1 MWQIVAVV
9 CCDDKKN
16 LYSLINIFNKLRTI
30 LVACHMGALWS
41 TVYAC

>member
-9 CCDDKKN
+9 YCEDKK
-16 LYSLINIFNKLRTI
+16 LYSLIKIFYIPNTI
-30 LVACHMGALWS
+30 IVACHMGALWS